1 MKNYNTLTIA
11 QAEELLLKHQ
21 PIPGNLYENAERKV
35 LLYPHDGDGGTI
47 PTTTPLCI
55 PHLITLMVSPMGCGI
70 HLTETGRGCMHNE
83 GRAWL
88 LRLTEKDI
96 VLGMQEQRITQAVN
110 EILENTTDR
119 VDGILLCATC
129 MDALLSTDLSAIAR
143 HIERRFH
150 TRTEAEFMGPF
161 LNDSPKQAEFRMMS
175 AVYRLLR
182 SPNDPAKIPAVN
194 IIGTLEKPACLPELY
209 HFLRPLGIEDIFC
222 ISDFD
227 SIEDAD
233 IMTQSK
239 ANIILNAGAQ
249 NAARYMEKSWKIPG
263 VFMSPSCD
271 VEMISANYDRLSQ
284 ILGTPINDSC
294 LRSEVSN
301 QIKLIAPYLK
311 NYRCGVGGKNNVPC
325 FSAACS
331 LIKLGCD
338 VRIIFAHNITQND
351 LEEITWLKN
360 KKPNIKIY
368 FDSHPSMYGYRASA
382 DEFNLSFGVPDPFL
396 CRSEGILDAPLLDFC
411 STYSDIL
418 DFIENLKNTISRP
431 VKKSGKTISK
441 YKKCWHYNTTNEGE
455 NGNEGIVP

>member
-70 HLTETGRGCMHNE
+70 HLTETGRGCLHNE

-88 LRLTEKDI
+88 LRLTEPDMG
-96 VLGMQEQRITQAVN
+96 LGMQEQRRTQAVN

-239 ANIILNAGAQ
+239 ANIILSAGAQ

-284 ILGTPINDSC
+284 ILGTPNHGHR
-294 LRSEVSN
+294 LN
-301 QIKLIAPYLK
+301 HQ
-311 NYRCGVGGKNNVPC
+311 
-325 FSAACS
+325 
-331 LIKLGCD
+331 
-338 VRIIFAHNITQND
+338 
-351 LEEITWLKN
+351 
-360 KKPNIKIY
+360 
-368 FDSHPSMYGYRASA
+368 
-382 DEFNLSFGVPDPFL
+382 L
-396 CRSEGILDAPLLDFC
+396 CWWPG
-411 STYSDIL
+411 
-418 DFIENLKNTISRP
+418 
-431 VKKSGKTISK
+431 
-441 YKKCWHYNTTNEGE
+441 
-455 NGNEGIVP
+455 